1 MLTKSLFKLAVECPT
16 KIYYKINNYPSKSAN
31 DEFLKALAS
40 GGYQVG
46 ELARCFFPDGILIEK
61 SEISGAVSQ
70 TNDLLERENVIIFEA
85 SFKYNNFFVKADI
98 LIKEG
103 NEIKIYEVKSKSIE
117 RGENILNIDGKP
129 NSDWK
134 KYLYDLAFQKYVI
147 SNVLPGTYTMK
158 FYLYLLNKDSKTS
171 VDLLNQKFVI
181 KYFDNQHKVVK
192 VGDCSPSSLGVCIL
206 IEKEFTEIINN
217 IVGDQANKDFAY
229 LTFENFIKL
238 LSDKI
243 TNNERVVPSFGR
255 KCKTCEFKTE
265 DTLSGFS
272 ECWQSIFTANSS
284 ENEKNI
290 IYNIWDYR
298 NVEKNFNDSKYF
310 MSQLDLNQFSNSKE
324 RQKRQLLQVKSVL
337 NNSTEEIIDIE
348 GLRSEF
354 EKWIYPLHMID
365 FETSRVALPFLKEKH
380 PYQIIAFQFSHHTIE
395 DNWTIEHKGE
405 FLKTSVGEY
414 PNFEF
419 LRQLKNQLDTDHGSV
434 FMYHHYERDVLNSLK
449 EELKNCSNSEV
460 SDKEELI
467 DWIETLTV
475 GDRSLVDL
483 LVTVKKYYYNPRME
497 GSNSLKVVL
506 PAILN
511 SSDELKEKYKEPI
524 YGTDKIK
531 SNNFKDHKWI
541 VFNEKGEVNDPYQL
555 LEKFE
560 YDLNETEEDRIFTA
574 EGIYNGGAAM
584 IAYNQLQFTEMNEKE
599 RKRINKALLQ
609 YCELDTFAMVLL
621 LEFWKS
627 KINQ

>member
-16 KIYYKINNYPSKSAN
+16 KLYYKINNPSKNSS
-31 DEFLKALAS
+31 DEYLKALAE
-40 GGYQVG
+40 GGFQVG
-46 ELARCFFPDGILIEK
+46 ELARCYFPDGILIEE
-61 SEISGAVSQ
+61 SEIEVAIKQ
-70 TNDLLERENVIIFEA
+70 TNDLLERDNVIIFEA
-85 SFKYNNFFVKADI
+85 SFKHNNFFAKADI

-103 NEIKIYEVKSKSIE
+103 NEIKIYEVKSKSIK
-117 RGENILNIDGKP
+117 GDENILKKDGKP
-129 NSDWK
+129 YSDWK

-147 SNVLPGTYTMK
+147 SNVLPGTYTVK
-158 FYLYLLNKDSKTS
+158 YFLYLLNKDAKTS
-171 VDLLNQKFVI
+171 VDYLNQKFVL
-181 KYFDNQHKVVK
+181 KYLDNKPKVHR

-206 IEKEFTEIINN
+206 VEKEITEIINN
-217 IVGDQANKDFAY
+217 IVGNQANKDFAN

-243 TNNERVVPSFGR
+243 TNNERVVPSLGK

-265 DTLSGFS
+265 DSLSGFS
-272 ECWQSIFTANSS
+272 ECWQSIFAANSS
-284 ENEKNI
+284 ENEKKI
-290 IYNIWDYR
+290 IYNIWDYKD
-298 NVEKNFNDSKYF
+298 VEKNFKDSKYF
-310 MSQLDLNQFSNSKE
+310 MSQLDLSQFSNSKE
-324 RQKRQLLQVKSVL
+324 KQKRQLMQVESVL
-337 NNSTEEIIDIE
+337 NNSTEEFIDIE

-354 EKWIYPLHMID
+354 EKWVYPLHMID
-365 FETSRVALPFLKEKH
+365 FETSRFALPFLKEKH

-395 DNWTIEHKGE
+395 ENWTIEHKGE
-405 FLKTSVGEY
+405 FLMTNLGEY

-419 LRQLKNQLDTDHGSV
+419 LRQLKNQLDIDGGSV
-434 FMYHHYERDVLNSLK
+434 FMYHHYERDVLNFLK
-449 EELKNCSNSEV
+449 EELKNYSDSEV
-460 SDKEELI
+460 SDREELI
-467 DWIETLTV
+467 DWIETLTT

-483 LVTVKKYYYNPRME
+483 LEIVKKYYYNPRME
-497 GSNSLKVVL
+497 GSNSLKDVL

-531 SNNFKDHKWI
+531 SNNFKEHKWI

-560 YDLNETEEDRIFTA
+560 YDLNETEGDRIFTA

-599 RKRINKALLQ
+599 RERINKALLQ

-627 KINQ
+627 KINL

>member
-1 MLTKSLFKLAVECPT
+1 
-16 KIYYKINNYPSKSAN
+16 
-31 DEFLKALAS
+31 
-40 GGYQVG
+40 
-46 ELARCFFPDGILIEK
+46 
-61 SEISGAVSQ
+61 
-70 TNDLLERENVIIFEA
+70 
-85 SFKYNNFFVKADI
+85 
-98 LIKEG
+98 
-103 NEIKIYEVKSKSIE
+103 
-117 RGENILNIDGKP
+117 
-129 NSDWK
+129 
-134 KYLYDLAFQKYVI
+134 
-147 SNVLPGTYTMK
+147 
-158 FYLYLLNKDSKTS
+158 
-171 VDLLNQKFVI
+171 
-181 KYFDNQHKVVK
+181 
-192 VGDCSPSSLGVCIL
+192 
-206 IEKEFTEIINN
+206 
-217 IVGDQANKDFAY
+217 
-229 LTFENFIKL
+229 
-238 LSDKI
+238 
-243 TNNERVVPSFGR
+243 
-255 KCKTCEFKTE
+255 
-265 DTLSGFS
+265 
-272 ECWQSIFTANSS
+272 
-284 ENEKNI
+284 
-290 IYNIWDYR
+290 
-298 NVEKNFNDSKYF
+298 
-310 MSQLDLNQFSNSKE
+310 
-324 RQKRQLLQVKSVL
+324 
-337 NNSTEEIIDIE
+337 
-348 GLRSEF
+348 
-354 EKWIYPLHMID
+354 
-365 FETSRVALPFLKEKH
+365 
-380 PYQIIAFQFSHHTIE
+380 
-395 DNWTIEHKGE
+395 
-405 FLKTSVGEY
+405 
-414 PNFEF
+414 
-419 LRQLKNQLDTDHGSV
+419 
-434 FMYHHYERDVLNSLK
+434 MYHHYERDVLNSLK